1 MRLRV
6 GFAGAGY
13 ICGIHKNNL
22 VLDERV
28 EIVSTFDCDPSRGDA
43 ASFDET
49 LEKSDAVYITA
60 PNTRHVELA
69 LLAVAA
75 GKHVFCE
82 KPMATT
88 LEDARRVLEAA
99 QASGRVFQVGH
110 NRRFSK
116 VYSRVQQLLAASP
129 PHTAHIKMNR
139 GELLKP
145 AWTADESVT
154 GGFLFETPIHMF
166 DMMRFQFGEV
176 VSLDARLSR
185 VNDFSLRAD
194 GNLRR
199 ILDDRD
205 RRDGIAELSHR
216 AGFGDSGGELQPAAA
231 GRKAGFPRRRSVVC
245 GRGSQWGRAAGDRA
259 GWISVGGA
267 GSSLLSKRSRRPPD
281 HDLKLSAISR
291 QLSVKPVL
299 LTADSLFWRFPCRR
313 RLVCRRRSVELALP
327 CYRQRSG
334 TPQDHDSKAISCQ
347 PNRFWLIAD
356 G

>member
-43 ASFDET
+43 ASFDQT

-69 LLAVAA
+69 LRAIAA

-185 VNDFSLRAD
+185 VNDFSLLLEFASGMHATFVTSAD
-194 GNLRR
+194 ASWFFPYERMEIFGEYSTIETAEMESLSYR
-199 ILDDRD
+199 IGLDSETVVENFSPLPLEEKLGFREEDRLFVD
-205 RRDGIAELSHR
+205 
-216 AGFGDSGGELQPAAA
+216 AALN
-231 GRKAGFPRRRSVVC
+231 
-245 GRGSQWGRAAGDRA
+245 
-259 GWISVGGA
+259 GGA
-267 GSSLLSKRSRRPPD
+267 PP
-281 HDLKLSAISR
+281 
-291 QLSVKPVL
+291 V
-299 LTADSLFWRFPCRR
+299 TALDGY
-313 RLVCRRRSVELALP
+313 RSVELALA
-327 CYRQRSG
+327 CYRSVAEGRRI
-334 TPQDHDSKAISCQ
+334 TI
-347 PNRFWLIAD
+347 
-356 G
+356 

>member
-69 LLAVAA
+69 LRAVAA

-99 QASGRVFQVGH
+99 QASGQVFQVGH

-116 VYSRVQQLLAASP
+116 VYSRVRQLLAASP

-176 VSLDARLSR
+176 ASLDARLSR
-185 VNDFSLRAD
+185 VNDFSLLLEFASGMHATFVTSAD
-194 GNLRR
+194 ASWFFPYERMEIFGEYSTIETAEMESLSYR
-199 ILDDRD
+199 IGLDSETVVENFSPLPLEEKLGFREEDRLFVD
-205 RRDGIAELSHR
+205 
-216 AGFGDSGGELQPAAA
+216 AALN
-231 GRKAGFPRRRSVVC
+231 
-245 GRGSQWGRAAGDRA
+245 
-259 GWISVGGA
+259 GGA
-267 GSSLLSKRSRRPPD
+267 PPVNALD
-281 HDLKLSAISR
+281 GY
-291 QLSVKPVL
+291 
-299 LTADSLFWRFPCRR
+299 
-313 RLVCRRRSVELALP
+313 RSVELALA
-327 CYRQRSG
+327 CYRSVAEGRRI
-334 TPQDHDSKAISCQ
+334 TI
-347 PNRFWLIAD
+347 
-356 G
+356 